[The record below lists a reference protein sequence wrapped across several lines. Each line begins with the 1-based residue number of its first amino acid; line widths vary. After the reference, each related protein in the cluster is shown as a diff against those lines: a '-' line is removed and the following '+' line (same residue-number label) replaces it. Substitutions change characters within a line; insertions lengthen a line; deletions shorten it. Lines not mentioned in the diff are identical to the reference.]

1 MTFPLKPAVE
11 RRQYYRL
18 TYPPEY
24 APEAVI
30 LGITFRVMDISE
42 KGIRFRKD
50 FSTRLDTGQSVSGVV
65 IFQDLSKFEFKG
77 YVLRVV
83 NREAV
88 VIFLKNLSYQK
99 IMSEQLYIQRSTQ

>member
-1 MTFPLKPAVE
+1 MTTPEKPAAE

-18 TYPPEY
+18 IYPPEL
-24 APEAVI
+24 APEVVI
-30 LGITFRVMDISE
+30 LGITFRVTDISE

-50 FSTRLDTGQSVSGVV
+50 FYTRLDTGQSVRGVL
-65 IFQDLSKFEFKG
+65 IFQDLSKYEFQG

-88 VIFLKNLSYQK
+88 VVLIKSLPYQK
-99 IMSEQLYIQRSTQ
+99 IMSEQLFLQRNA